1 MHIVYALDRLASGGA
16 QRQAVELAVHLVQ
29 AQGLRVTVVAYQAPN
44 FFERRLSDAGIRV
57 VQFQKRGKL
66 DPAFPVRLR
75 RWLRANAVDVIHA
88 FLLGPIVWNYAAL
101 QSIPSRSRPVLVPAE
116 RNAISGLPRLEVRIK
131 KFIFRRSR
139 RVTANSQTAADEIH
153 RDLGVPVDRI
163 AYIPNAIDVAEWD
176 QAATRES
183 PIPLEAGCF
192 HIALL
197 GRIAPQKN
205 HQLVLEA
212 LSELGP
218 ERIKNWRVWFVGDDR
233 RHAKLAAQI
242 CEEIAKRNL
251 RGIVSVLPPTQDVAA
266 FVSRLDGLLLPS
278 LWEGFPNAVLEAM
291 TLRVPVIAS
300 PVGEVVNIL
309 EAGESGILLERGSP
323 AELAHAMRQLEEM
336 SESSRARMGA
346 YARATVESRY
356 GIVAVTREYLDLYRS
371 LVNQED
377 PSEL

>member
-1 MHIVYALDRLASGGA
+1 
-16 QRQAVELAVHLVQ
+16 
-29 AQGLRVTVVAYQAPN
+29 
-44 FFERRLSDAGIRV
+44 
-57 VQFQKRGKL
+57 
-66 DPAFPVRLR
+66 
-75 RWLRANAVDVIHA
+75 
-88 FLLGPIVWNYAAL
+88 
-101 QSIPSRSRPVLVPAE
+101 
-116 RNAISGLPRLEVRIK
+116 
-131 KFIFRRSR
+131 
-139 RVTANSQTAADEIH
+139 
-153 RDLGVPVDRI
+153 
-163 AYIPNAIDVAEWD
+163 
-176 QAATRES
+176 
-183 PIPLEAGCF
+183 
-192 HIALL
+192 
-197 GRIAPQKN
+197 
-205 HQLVLEA
+205 
-212 LSELGP
+212 
-218 ERIKNWRVWFVGDDR
+218 VWFVGDDR

>member
-29 AQGLRVTVVAYQAPN
+29 TQGLRVTVVTYQASN

-57 VQFQKRGKL
+57 VQFPKRAKL
-66 DPAFPVRLR
+66 DPTFPVRLR
-75 RWLRANAVDVIHA
+75 RWLRANEVDVIHA
-88 FLLGPIVWNYAAL
+88 FLLGPIVWSYAAVR
-101 QSIPSRSRPVLVPAE
+101 SIPSRSRPVLIPAE
-116 RNAISGLPRLEVRIK
+116 RNAISGLPRLEARIK

-139 RVTANSQTAADEIH
+139 CVTANSQTAAIEIH
-153 RDLGVPVDRI
+153 RDLGIPVDQI
-163 AYIPNAIDVAEWD
+163 AYISNAIDVAEWD

-192 HIALL
+192 HLALL

-212 LSELGP
+212 LSELRP
-218 ERIKNWRVWFVGDDR
+218 EQIKNWRVWFVGDDR
-233 RHAKLAAQI
+233 RHAKLAVQI
-242 CEEIAKRNL
+242 WEEIARRNL
-251 RGIVSVLPPTQDVAA
+251 RGIVSVLPPIQDVAA

-300 PVGEVVNIL
+300 PVGEVANIL
-309 EAGESGILLERGSP
+309 EHGKSGLLLKHGSA
-323 AELAHAMRQLEEM
+323 AELAGAMRRLEEM
-336 SESSRARMGA
+336 PDSSRTEMGA
-346 YARATVESRY
+346 RARATVESRY
-356 GIVAVTREYLDLYRS
+356 GIAAVSRRYVELYRS
-371 LVNQED
+371 VVSRGN
-377 PSEL
+377 SCGV